1 MERGSELEARFV
13 RHGYTDFRWIDPK
26 QIVVAQWVRMKCM
39 YGCDDYGRKAS
50 CPPNVP
56 AVAECQQF
64 VNEYRTAVIFHAQKQ
79 IPDAGERRAWAKVMT
94 QELVELERQVF
105 LAGYPK
111 AFMLLMVCCRVCADC
126 ASLREECKQPE
137 LARPTAEAMAI
148 DVFSTV
154 RAVGYPIEV
163 LTDYGQTMNRYAV
176 SMIE

>member
-1 MERGSELEARFV
+1 MERGSELEALFA

-56 AVAECQQF
+56 TVAECRQF
-64 VNEYRTAVIFHAQKQ
+64 LNEYRTAVIFHVEKRS
-79 IPDAGERRAWAKVMT
+79 PDAEERRTWAKEMAREMVA
-94 QELVELERQVF
+94 LERDVF
-105 LAGYPK
+105 LAGHPK
-111 AFMLLMVCCRVCADC
+111 AFVLPMVCCRLCADC

-154 RAVGYPIEV
+154 RGVGYPIEV

-176 SMIE
+176 LMIE